1 MLDTISDILEIVGK
15 VVNITFKLFLVLFA
29 LATWGVVDIV
39 DMIDEI

>member
-1 MLDTISDILEIVGK
+1 MQVLSNMLDVVGK
-15 VVNITFKLFLVLFA
+15 IISIGFKVMLVIFA